1 METKII
7 VIYLGIAGIR
17 SEDIGD
23 YIKAVT
29 SKIIPSTFQGE
40 IIIIPSQSVE
50 TKIECINPKY
60 ITDDELIKQ
69 HTESMKKLQ
78 DELKIQEELLKKQKE
93 NE

>member
-23 YIKAVT
+23 YTKAVT

-40 IIIIPSQSVE
+40 IIIIPTQSVE

-60 ITDDELIKQ
+60 ITNKELIKQ
-69 HTESMKKLQ
+69 HTESMKRLQ

>member
-17 SEDIGD
+17 SEDIEN
-23 YIKAVT
+23 YVKAVT

-40 IIIIPSQSVE
+40 IIVIPTQLVD

-60 ITDDELIKQ
+60 ITDDNLIKQ
-69 HTESMKKLQ
+69 HTESMKRLQ
-78 DELKIQEELLKKQKE
+78 DELKIQEELVKKQKN

>member
-17 SEDIGD
+17 SEDIEN
-23 YIKAVT
+23 YVKAVT

-40 IIIIPSQSVE
+40 IIIIPTQLVD

-60 ITDDELIKQ
+60 ITDDNLIKQ
-69 HTESMKKLQ
+69 HTESMKRLQ
-78 DELKIQEELLKKQKE
+78 DELKIQEELVKKQKN

>member
-23 YIKAVT
+23 YVKAVT

-40 IIIIPSQSVE
+40 IIIIPTQSVE

-69 HTESMKKLQ
+69 HTESMKRLQ
-78 DELKIQEELLKKQKE
+78 NELNIQEELLKKQKE